1 MNKLNIVKKL
11 NILIYILFSILCVFE
26 ISKIIYYSSHR
37 PLASADIRYLLG
49 TIEMLVL
56 FTVFFV
62 FAMQY
67 AKSGKFRKTTFI
79 LLVICLVLSVL
90 KINQVVNNFT
100 QLFFSTEFYEPAFV
114 DKFTSLFELCYL
126 IAFDIIFIAFFIYL
140 IKIKHFKKL
149 S

>member
-11 NILIYILFSILCVFE
+11 NILIYILFSILCIFE
-26 ISKIIYYSSHR
+26 IAKIIYYASHR
-37 PLASADIRYLLG
+37 PLVSADIRYLLG

-56 FTVFFV
+56 FTVFFI
-62 FAMQY
+62 FAMLY
-67 AKSGKFRKTTFI
+67 AKSGKFRKTTLI
-79 LLVICLVLSVL
+79 LLVVCLLLSVL

-100 QLFFSTEFYEPAFV
+100 QLFFATEFYKPVFV

-126 IAFDIIFIAFFIYL
+126 LAFDLIFIAFFIYL
-140 IKIKHFKKL
+140 IKVKHFKKL